1 MFQTTNQKKKRDS
14 PTKNLQWW
22 DHPELMLDDLHM
34 SHPLSYRLVSTFCS
48 QDVDTE
54 DLKSPISREIFEP
67 TKIINGTHIY
77 IYTYIYIC
85 MCVYVN
91 LFHCMICFEQPLQ
104 VPEMLQDMSIECVS
118 GVFWIWLCLEK
129 NDSCCLLFL
138 VSLCSSLIKSYVVL

>member
-1 MFQTTNQKKKRDS
+1 MGDPQVSETGISEVNITSVLHRFMRHTFAVASDS
-14 PTKNLQWW
+14 GLGPGWFF
-22 DHPELMLDDLHM
+22 ELMLDDLHM

-67 TKIINGTHIY
+67 AKIINGTHIY
-77 IYTYIYIC
+77 IHIYIY
-85 MCVYVN
+85 MYVCVYVN

-118 GVFWIWLCLEK
+118 GVFWI
-129 NDSCCLLFL
+129 
-138 VSLCSSLIKSYVVL
+138 